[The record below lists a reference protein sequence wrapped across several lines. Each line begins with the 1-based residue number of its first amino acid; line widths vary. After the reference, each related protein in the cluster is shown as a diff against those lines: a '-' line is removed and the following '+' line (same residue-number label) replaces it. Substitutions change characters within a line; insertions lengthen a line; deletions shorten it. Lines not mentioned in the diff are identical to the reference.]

1 MHKTEK
7 SRLEISS
14 RCTANFSLRCVIND
28 FIKKIHLL
36 IKSLLYYA
44 VLKIKFGK
52 DIKIKPINA
61 IRGKLEIQLQKN
73 SKLKMGV
80 FLMTTGPCYIKII
93 ENAKCSIGDK
103 VFMNH
108 NCSITCANE
117 ITIGDNCNLANN
129 IVIVDHDHNIGD
141 TGVVAGLNSKPI
153 HIGNNVWIGANV
165 TILKG
170 VTIGDGVIVAAG
182 AVVRQDIPNCEIWGG
197 VPARKICKLGERYV
211 N

>member
-1 MHKTEK
+1 M
-7 SRLEISS
+7 
-14 RCTANFSLRCVIND
+14 
-28 FIKKIHLL
+28 
-36 IKSLLYYA
+36 
-44 VLKIKFGK
+44 LKIKFGK

-141 TGVVAGLNSKPI
+141 TG
-153 HIGNNVWIGANV
+153 
-165 TILKG
+165 
-170 VTIGDGVIVAAG
+170 

>member
-1 MHKTEK
+1 M
-7 SRLEISS
+7 
-14 RCTANFSLRCVIND
+14 
-28 FIKKIHLL
+28 
-36 IKSLLYYA
+36 
-44 VLKIKFGK
+44 LKIKFGK

-153 HIGNNVWIGANV
+153 HIGIMFGLA
-165 TILKG
+165 
-170 VTIGDGVIVAAG
+170 
-182 AVVRQDIPNCEIWGG
+182 QM
-197 VPARKICKLGERYV
+197 
-211 N
+211 

>member
-1 MHKTEK
+1 
-7 SRLEISS
+7 
-14 RCTANFSLRCVIND
+14 
-28 FIKKIHLL
+28 
-36 IKSLLYYA
+36 
-44 VLKIKFGK
+44 
-52 DIKIKPINA
+52 
-61 IRGKLEIQLQKN
+61 
-73 SKLKMGV
+73 
-80 FLMTTGPCYIKII
+80 MTTGPCYIKII

-129 IVIVDHDHNIGD
+129 IVIDDHDHNIGD

-153 HIGNNVWIGANV
+153 HIGNNVWIGANI

-170 VTIGDGVIVAAG
+170 VTIGDGAIVAAG

>member
-1 MHKTEK
+1 M
-7 SRLEISS
+7 
-14 RCTANFSLRCVIND
+14 
-28 FIKKIHLL
+28 
-36 IKSLLYYA
+36 
-44 VLKIKFGK
+44 LKIKFGK

-129 IVIVDHDHNIGD
+129 IY
-141 TGVVAGLNSKPI
+141 
-153 HIGNNVWIGANV
+153 
-165 TILKG
+165 
-170 VTIGDGVIVAAG
+170 
-182 AVVRQDIPNCEIWGG
+182 C
-197 VPARKICKLGERYV
+197 
-211 N
+211 

>member
-1 MHKTEK
+1 MYKTEK

-93 ENAKCSIGDK
+93 ENAKCSIGD
-103 VFMNH
+103 
-108 NCSITCANE
+108 
-117 ITIGDNCNLANN
+117 
-129 IVIVDHDHNIGD
+129 

-170 VTIGDGVIVAAG
+170 VTIGDGAIVAAG

>member
-141 TGVVAGLNSKPI
+141 AST
-153 HIGNNVWIGANV
+153 
-165 TILKG
+165 
-170 VTIGDGVIVAAG
+170 
-182 AVVRQDIPNCEIWGG
+182 
-197 VPARKICKLGERYV
+197 
-211 N
+211 

>member
-1 MHKTEK
+1 M
-7 SRLEISS
+7 
-14 RCTANFSLRCVIND
+14 
-28 FIKKIHLL
+28 
-36 IKSLLYYA
+36 
-44 VLKIKFGK
+44 LKIKFGK

-141 TGVVAGLNSKPI
+141 
-153 HIGNNVWIGANV
+153 GA
-165 TILKG
+165 
-170 VTIGDGVIVAAG
+170 IVAAG

>member
-1 MHKTEK
+1 
-7 SRLEISS
+7 
-14 RCTANFSLRCVIND
+14 
-28 FIKKIHLL
+28 
-36 IKSLLYYA
+36 
-44 VLKIKFGK
+44 
-52 DIKIKPINA
+52 
-61 IRGKLEIQLQKN
+61 
-73 SKLKMGV
+73 
-80 FLMTTGPCYIKII
+80 
-93 ENAKCSIGDK
+93 
-103 VFMNH
+103 MNH

-153 HIGNNVWIGANV
+153 HIWNNVWIGANV

-170 VTIGDGVIVAAG
+170 VTIGDGAIVAAG

>member
-1 MHKTEK
+1 MHP
-7 SRLEISS
+7 
-14 RCTANFSLRCVIND
+14 D
-28 FIKKIHLL
+28 LL
-36 IKSLLYYA
+36 IGCLGCPKQEKWIYENYMKYDATVSVCAGATVDFLA
-44 VLKIKFGK
+44 GNIKRAPRWMSDHGLEWFYRFLQEPKRMFGK

-170 VTIGDGVIVAAG
+170 VT
-182 AVVRQDIPNCEIWGG
+182 RIW
-197 VPARKICKLGERYV
+197 
-211 N
+211 

>member
-1 MHKTEK
+1 MHKTKK
-7 SRLEISS
+7 SRFEISS
-14 RCTANFSLRCVIND
+14 RCTSYVSLRYLIDD
-28 FIKKIHLL
+28 FIKKIYLL
-36 IKSLLYYA
+36 IKSILYYTK
-44 VLKIKFGK
+44 LKIRYGK
-52 DIKIKPINA
+52 NIKIEPINS

-73 SKLKMGV
+73 SLLKMGD

-93 ENAKCSIGDK
+93 ENAKCSIGDR

-129 IVIVDHDHNIGD
+129 IVIVDHDHNIGASGITD
-141 TGVVAGLNSKPI
+141 GLNSKAV
-153 HIGNNVWIGANV
+153 HIGNNVWIGANA

-170 VTIGDGVIVAAG
+170 VSIGDGAIVAAG
-182 AVVRQDIPNCEIWGG
+182 AVVRQDIPNNEIWGG
-197 VPARKICKLGERYV
+197 VPAKKICNLGERDV

>member
-14 RCTANFSLRCVIND
+14 RCTTNFSLKYVIND

-36 IKSLLYYA
+36 IKSLLYYV

-52 DIKIKPINA
+52 DIKIKPINV

-73 SKLKMGV
+73 SKLKMGG

-93 ENAKCSIGDK
+93 ENAKCSIGNK

-108 NCSITCANE
+108 NCSITCAN
-117 ITIGDNCNLANN
+117 
-129 IVIVDHDHNIGD
+129 
-141 TGVVAGLNSKPI
+141 
-153 HIGNNVWIGANV
+153 V

-170 VTIGDGVIVAAG
+170 VTIGDGAIVAAG